1 MGDLIVFC
9 LPDVI
14 VLCAAYSIVISVKF
28 YKSFYSKV
36 YLKKYDSN
44 YSPYVS
50 VFIPC
55 KGCDEHFERNIQRFL
70 QARYKKAKVFFIV
83 ESMKDAAY
91 PLIRKQIEHSPNA
104 YLVVA
109 GLSKH
114 CGQKNY
120 NLLQGIKASEERD
133 EVYLFLD
140 AHTTIDARQFQ
151 DLLLPLSNSKVTAS
165 VGFRWNILQKKTLG
179 EKLHSF
185 MVALQWGA
193 MNCFWIQSIWGGA
206 TAIRREDFEKMGV
219 REYWSKTVVDD
230 MTLQQMIQQQ
240 RRKSV
245 FVPSCVTETDY
256 TIKDIKSAVLWFK
269 RQTLYV
275 KFYLRPL
282 WLGMLAILLYA
293 AIHVIGLPLLLAYT
307 AIYPSKKLVLFSSM
321 KAVFALL
328 TMLFVRLL
336 KRPADD
342 NNSAF
347 SWFALSPLY
356 LLLSAWASFLGLF
369 TKVLGWKDIAYRLDY
384 RGKVKEI
391 QRDSD
396 YAV

>member
-1 MGDLIVFC
+1 MGDLIVLC
-9 LPDVI
+9 LPDAI

-28 YKSFYSKV
+28 YKSLYNKI
-36 YLKKYDSN
+36 YLKKYNSG

-55 KGCDEHFERNIQRFL
+55 KGRDEHFERNIRHFL
-70 QARYKKAKVFFIV
+70 EARYRNAKVFFIV
-83 ESMKDAAY
+83 ESMEDDAY
-91 PLIRKQIEHSPNA
+91 PLIRKQIEQVPNT

-109 GLSKH
+109 GLSKY

-133 EVYLFLD
+133 DVYVFLD
-140 AHTTIDARQFQ
+140 AHTTVNAEQLQ
-151 DLLLPLSNSKVTAS
+151 DLLLPLSSSKVTAA
-165 VGFRWNILQKKTLG
+165 VGFRWNILQKNTLG
-179 EKLHSF
+179 EKLHAF

-193 MNCFWIQSIWGGA
+193 MNCFWVQSIWGGA

-240 RRKSV
+240 RRKAV

-256 TIKDIKSAVLWFK
+256 TIKDVKSAVLWFK
-269 RQTLYV
+269 RQILYV

-282 WLGMLAILLYA
+282 WLGMLALFLYVG
-293 AIHVIGLPLLLAYT
+293 IHIIGLPLLLAYT
-307 AIYPSKKLVLFSSM
+307 AIYPSKKLILFSGM
-321 KAVFALL
+321 KGVFALL

-342 NNSAF
+342 NSSAL
-347 SWFALSPLY
+347 SWFILSPIY
-356 LLLSAWASFLGLF
+356 LLLSAWAGFLGIF
-369 TKVLGWKDIAYRLDY
+369 TKVFGWKEITYRLDY
-384 RGKVKEI
+384 RGTVKEI
-391 QRDSD
+391 QRGSD